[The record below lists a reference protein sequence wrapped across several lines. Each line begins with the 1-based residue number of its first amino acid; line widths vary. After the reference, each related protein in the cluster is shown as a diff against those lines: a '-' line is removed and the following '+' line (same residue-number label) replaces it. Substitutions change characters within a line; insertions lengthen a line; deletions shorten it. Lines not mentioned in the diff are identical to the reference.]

1 MTGRTAVNRR
11 TLLSNA
17 GLALASLG
25 MGACAAGTRAR
36 MPPAMPTPN
45 LPAPGVARRP
55 PVQLP
60 LVRVSADRV
69 IRSTV
74 GLRPHR
80 PSGFVLKAARL
91 DAKTVIHNYGHGG
104 SGMSLSWGTAT
115 MAADL
120 ALAHGERRAAVL
132 GSGVVG
138 LTTARQLQRRGF
150 AVTIY
155 AANVPPDVT
164 SNFSLAAWTPTSGL
178 VEFAKRTPEWDTQLR
193 QAAEIAYRQLQFMT
207 SPRYGIS
214 WITNYSPTD
223 SAESARGENALLPR
237 HLQSEMTLLQPGE
250 HPFPTRYAIERPEL
264 RIEPN
269 IYLPALMD
277 DVLAFGGQI
286 VIRKFEA
293 PRDVLALSENVI
305 VNCTGLG
312 AKALFGDD
320 ELMPLRGLLVLLP
333 PQDDVNYSTSGGVNI
348 PESQRG
354 LFIHMMP
361 RRDGIVLGG
370 TSERDLWTTEV
381 NETEKQRIVDNHVTL
396 FASMRP
402 PMPPGPAPFWGTTR
416 PGRR

>member
-1 MTGRTAVNRR
+1 MNRR

-17 GLALASLG
+17 GLALAGLS
-25 MGACAAGTRAR
+25 MGACASKTRAQL
-36 MPPAMPTPN
+36 PPAIPSSG
-45 LPAPGVARRP
+45 LPAPGIARRP
-55 PVQLP
+55 PVHLP
-60 LVRVSADRV
+60 LVRVSRERV
-69 IRSTV
+69 IRTTV

-80 PSGFVLKAARL
+80 PSGFVLKAAKL

-115 MAADL
+115 MAADM
-120 ALAHGERRAAVL
+120 ALAQPERRAAVL

-150 AVTIY
+150 AITIY

-164 SNFSLAAWTPTSGL
+164 SNWSLASWTPTSGL
-178 VEFAKRTPEWDTQLR
+178 VEFAKRTPEWSAQLV
-193 QAAEIAYRQLQFMT
+193 QAAEIAYRQLQFMA

-214 WITNYSPTD
+214 WITNYAPTD
-223 SAESARGENALLPR
+223 SERSASGENALLPR

-269 IYLPALMD
+269 IYLPALVD

-286 VIRKFEA
+286 VIRKLET
-293 PRDVLALSENVI
+293 PRDVMALSENVI

-312 AKALFGDD
+312 AKALFGDA
-320 ELMPLRGLLVLLP
+320 ELVPLRGLLVLLP
-333 PQDDVNYSTSGGVNI
+333 PQDEVNYSTSGGVNI
-348 PESQRG
+348 PEAQRG
-354 LFIHMMP
+354 LFVHMMP

-370 TSERDLWTTEV
+370 TSERDVWTTEV
-381 NETEKQRIVDNHVTL
+381 NEAEKARIIDNHVQL
-396 FASMRP
+396 FASMRAPLGQGPMTP
-402 PMPPGPAPFWGTTR
+402 PST
-416 PGRR
+416 GRR

>member
-1 MTGRTAVNRR
+1 MNRR
-11 TLLSNA
+11 TLIGNA
-17 GLALASLG
+17 GLMLAGLG
-25 MGACAAGTRAR
+25 VGACAPKTKAQ

-45 LPAPGVARRP
+45 LPASGAARRR
-55 PVQLP
+55 PVVLP

-69 IRSTV
+69 IRTTV

-80 PSGFVLKAARL
+80 PSGFVLQAAKL
-91 DAKTVIHNYGHGG
+91 DHKTVVHNFGHGG
-104 SGMSLSWGTAT
+104 SGMSLSWGTAS

-120 ALAHGERRAAVL
+120 ALAQPERRAAVL

-138 LTTARQLQRRGF
+138 LTTARMLQRRGF

-155 AANVPPDVT
+155 AEHVPPDVT
-164 SNFSLAAWTPTSGL
+164 SNWSLAAWTPTSGL
-178 VEFAKRTPEWDTQLR
+178 VEFSKRTPEWGTQLV
-193 QAAEIAYRQLQFMT
+193 QAAEIAYRQLQFMA

-214 WITNYSPTD
+214 WITNYAPTD
-223 SAESARGENALLPR
+223 NAASSRGENALLPR

-277 DVLAFGGQI
+277 DVLAFGGQV
-286 VIRKFEA
+286 VIRKFST
-293 PRDVLALSENVI
+293 PRDVMALSENLV

-312 AKALFGDD
+312 AKALFGDT
-320 ELMPLRGLLVLLP
+320 ELTPLRGLLVLLP
-333 PQDDVNYSTSGGVNI
+333 PQDDVHYSTSGGVNI

-361 RRDGIVLGG
+361 RHDGIVLGG
-370 TSERDLWTTEV
+370 TSERDVWSTEV
-381 NETEKQRIVDNHVTL
+381 NEAEKARIIDNHVTL
-396 FASMRP
+396 FASMAA
-402 PMPPGPAPFWGTTR
+402 PPGPGPMAPPR
-416 PGRR
+416 GRR

>member
-1 MTGRTAVNRR
+1 VNRR

-17 GLALASLG
+17 GLALAGLG
-25 MGACAAGTRAR
+25 MAACAPRSAARA
-36 MPPAMPTPN
+36 AVTAPTP
-45 LPAPGVARRP
+45 RRP
-55 PVQLP
+55 MVHLP

-69 IRSTV
+69 IRQTV

-80 PSGFVLKAARL
+80 PSGFVLKSATL
-91 DAKTVIHNYGHGG
+91 DHKTVIHNYGHGG

-115 MAADL
+115 MAADM
-120 ALAHGERRAAVL
+120 ALAHPERRAAVL

-164 SNFSLAAWTPTSGL
+164 SNWSLAAWTPTSGL
-178 VEFAKRTPEWDTQLR
+178 VEFAKRTPEWSTQLV
-193 QAAEIAYRQLQFMT
+193 QAAEIAYRQLQFMAG
-207 SPRYGIS
+207 SRYGIS
-214 WITNYSPTD
+214 WITNYSPTE

-237 HLQSEMTLLQPGE
+237 HLQSEQTLLQSGE
-250 HPFPTRYAIERPEL
+250 HPFPSTYCIERPEL

-286 VIRKFEA
+286 VIRKFES
-293 PRDVLALSENVI
+293 PRDVLALSENLI

-320 ELMPLRGLLVLLP
+320 ELVPLKGLLVLLP
-333 PQDDVNYSTSGGVNI
+333 SQDEVRYSTSGGVNI
-348 PESQRG
+348 PAGQRG

-361 RRDGIVLGG
+361 RTDGIVLGG
-370 TSERDLWTTEV
+370 TSERDVWTTDV
-381 NETEKQRIVDNHVTL
+381 NEAEKKRIIDNHVTL
-396 FASMRP
+396 FASMRT
-402 PMPPGPAPFWGTTR
+402 PGAPVPATTTA
-416 PGRR
+416 RR

>member
-1 MTGRTAVNRR
+1 MNRR

-17 GLALASLG
+17 GLALAGLG
-25 MGACAAGTRAR
+25 MGACAPKTRAQ
-36 MPPAMPTPN
+36 MPPAMPTPGM
-45 LPAPGVARRP
+45 PVPGVARRP
-55 PVQLP
+55 MVSLAP
-60 LVRVSADRV
+60 VRVSRDRV
-69 IRSTV
+69 IRATV

-80 PSGFVLKAARL
+80 PSGFVLKAAKL
-91 DAKTVIHNYGHGG
+91 DQKTIIHNFGHGG

-115 MAADL
+115 MAADM
-120 ALAHGERRAAVL
+120 ALEQPERRAAVL

-155 AANVPPDVT
+155 AANVPPGVT
-164 SNFSLAAWTPTSGL
+164 SNWSLAAWTPTSGL
-178 VEFAKRTPEWDTQLR
+178 VDVSKRTPEWSAQLV
-193 QAAEIAYRQLQFMT
+193 QAAEIAYRQLQFMA

-214 WITNYSPTD
+214 WISNYTPTE

-237 HLQSEMTLLQPGE
+237 HLLSEMTVLQPGE

-286 VIRKFEA
+286 VVRKFET
-293 PRDVLALSENVI
+293 PRDVMALSENLV

-312 AKALFGDD
+312 AKALFGDA

-333 PQDDVNYSTSGGVNI
+333 PQDEVNYSTGGGVNS
-348 PESQRG
+348 PETQRG

-381 NETEKQRIVDNHVTL
+381 NETEKARIIDNHVNL
-396 FASMRP
+396 FASMTP
-402 PMPPGPAPFWGTTR
+402 PMGRGPMAPPLPR
-416 PGRR
+416 SRR

>member
-1 MTGRTAVNRR
+1 MNRR
-11 TLLSNA
+11 TLLTNT
-17 GLALASLG
+17 GLALAGLG
-25 MGACAAGTRAR
+25 MGACAPKTRAQ
-36 MPPAMPTPN
+36 MPPAMPTPG

-60 LVRVSADRV
+60 LVRVSAERV
-69 IRSTV
+69 IRTTV

-80 PSGFVLKAARL
+80 PSGFVLKAGKL
-91 DAKTVIHNYGHGG
+91 ESKTVIHNYGHGG

-115 MAADL
+115 MAADM
-120 ALAHGERRAAVL
+120 ALAHTERRAAVL

-138 LTTARQLQRRGF
+138 LTAARQLQRRGF

-164 SNFSLAAWTPTSGL
+164 SNWSLAAWTPTSGL
-178 VEFAKRTPEWDTQLR
+178 VDAARRTPEWEAQLR
-193 QAAEIAYRQLQFMT
+193 QAAEIAYRQLQFMA

-214 WITNYSPTD
+214 WITNYAPTD
-223 SAESARGENALLPR
+223 SSEPPRGDNALLPA
-237 HLQSEMTLLQPGE
+237 HLQSERTLLQRGE
-250 HPFPTRYAIERPEL
+250 HPFPTPYAFERPEL

-277 DVLAFGGQI
+277 DVLAFGGQF
-286 VIRKFEA
+286 VIRKFETT
-293 PRDVLALSENVI
+293 RDVLALSENVI

-312 AKALFGDD
+312 AKALFGDE

-333 PQDDVNYSTSGGVNI
+333 PQDDVNYSTSGGFNI
-348 PESQRG
+348 PEAQRG

-370 TSERDLWTTEV
+370 TSERDVWTTDV
-381 NETEKQRIVDNHVTL
+381 NEAEKKRIIDNHVTL
-396 FASMRP
+396 FAAM
-402 PMPPGPAPFWGTTR
+402 MPPGRGPMAFPPPA
-416 PGRR
+416 RRR